1 MIVNGCGRASSAQPH
16 GEERLAPAAVS
27 EETGGDMK
35 AFIAITAGACLLF
48 VQTPAQAVD
57 DLVVPAGF
65 QVEVFHP
72 GVGTGAR
79 HLVVRDNGDVLVA
92 RIDGHVIGLRD
103 STGDGRADQQV
114 ERALPVTT
122 SLVIH
127 DGYLYFSD
135 DVSVSRLPL
144 GAALVPEGAPETVVA
159 GFPEQRAHASKTL
172 AFDPAGNLYVN
183 VGVPSNACMR
193 EIRTPESP
201 GRDPCPELEWQGAIW
216 RFPAGQTGLTQADGE
231 RWVTGIRNVL
241 AMDWHG
247 ASAAL
252 YFVNHGRDQLDTLWP
267 KLFTPEQNAELPSE
281 EFHRAVAGAHYGWPY
296 TFVDPAT
303 GKRLLAPEYGG
314 DGSREA
320 EPGRYQAPIHDFPA
334 HWAPNGMVF
343 YRGDAFPPPWNDG
356 AYIAWHGSWNRAP
369 LPQRGYRVSF
379 VPFDANGMS
388 GSPVDFI
395 TGFKGADSISRPSDA
410 AFRPMGIGVGPDGAL
425 YVSDTR
431 QGRVWRVTRTPGGSG
446 LLGSAVTPNG

>member
-1 MIVNGCGRASSAQPH
+1 
-16 GEERLAPAAVS
+16 
-27 EETGGDMK
+27 MK
-35 AFIAITAGACLLF
+35 AAIVITAGACLLF
-48 VQTPAQAVD
+48 AHGVARAVD
-57 DLVVPAGF
+57 DLIVPDGF
-65 QVEVFHP
+65 QVQVFHP

-79 HLVVRDNGDVLVA
+79 HLVVRDNGDVLIA
-92 RIDGHVIGLRD
+92 RIDGRVIGLRD
-103 STGDGRADQQV
+103 GDGDGRADLEV

-135 DVSVSRLPL
+135 DVSVSRLLL
-144 GAALVPEGAPETVVA
+144 GDTLMPEGAPETVVE

-193 EIRTPESP
+193 EIRTRESP
-201 GRDPCPELEWQGAIW
+201 GQDPCPELELQGAIW
-216 RFPAGQTGLTQADGE
+216 RYPAGQIGLTQTDGE

-241 AMDWHG
+241 AMDWHW
-247 ASAAL
+247 ASNAL

-267 KLFTPEQNAELPSE
+267 DRFTAEQNAELPAE
-281 EFHRAVAGAHYGWPY
+281 EFHRAVASAHYGWPY

-303 GKRLLAPEYGG
+303 GKRLVAPEYGG
-314 DGSREA
+314 DGIREA
-320 EPGRYQAPIHDFPA
+320 EPGRYQPPLHNFPA

-343 YRGDAFPPPWNDG
+343 YRGDAFPPPWDNG
-356 AYIAWHGSWNRAP
+356 VYITWHGSWNRAP
-369 LPQRGYRVSF
+369 LPQRGYQVSF
-379 VPFDANGMS
+379 VPFDRDGMR
-388 GSPVDFI
+388 GMPLDFI
-395 TGFKGADSISRPSDA
+395 TGFMGAQSISRPSDA

-431 QGRVWRVTRTPGGSG
+431 QGRIWRVTRTPAAIGSVG
-446 LLGSAVTPNG
+446 QAITPNN